1 MAAHALITGASGLVG
16 SWVLHHWGGTGTTP
30 LPVRH
35 SDVDLLVPGAA
46 ADLVARTE
54 PTQVVHLAWSA
65 SGRADYRSTDDNDRW
80 VDATLELV
88 EAARAAGAGVWL
100 TGTAVDDEADARD
113 AYARSKARLRTSLA
127 VRHRRRARWAGCA
140 PTTSS
145 TSSADDRRWSTWRRA
160 PGSGA
165 RPLHLRSP
173 HQAHDFVHASDVG
186 RAIVT
191 AVAHDL
197 MGEVQIGSGRLHT
210 VAELVTRLG
219 AGWSADPDPGA
230 PAPTH
235 TDQTADTTRLTRSG
249 WAPTRTEELFD
260 HG

>member
-1 MAAHALITGASGLVG
+1 VAAHALITGASGLVG
-16 SWVLHHWGGTGTTP
+16 SWVLHHWRGTGTTP

-35 SDVDLLVPGAA
+35 TDVDLLAPGTAA
-46 ADLVARTE
+46 ELVARTE
-54 PTQVVHLAWSA
+54 PAQVVHLAWSA
-65 SGRADYRSTDDNDRW
+65 SGRADYRTTDDNDRW

-100 TGTAVDDEADARD
+100 TGTAVDEEPDAPD
-113 AYARSKARLRTSLA
+113 AYTRAKARLRTELRTEIELGTLGWLRPYY
-127 VRHRRRARWAGCA
+127 VFDEQRRRPAVVDLATSARERGE
-140 PTTSS
+140 T
-145 TSSADDRRWSTWRRA
+145 
-160 PGSGA
+160 
-165 RPLHLRSP
+165 LHLRSP

-191 AVAHDL
+191 AVAHEL
-197 MGEVQIGSGRLHT
+197 AGEVQIGSGRLRT

-219 AGWSADPDPGA
+219 AAWSADPDPGA
-230 PAPTH
+230 AAPTH
-235 TDQTADTTRLTRSG
+235 TDQTADTTRLIRAG

>member
-16 SWVLHHWGGTGTTP
+16 SWVLHHWGDDTGTTP

-35 SDVDLLVPGAA
+35 ADVDLLVPGSAA
-46 ADLVARTE
+46 ELVARTE

-65 SGRADYRSTDDNDRW
+65 SGRTDYRTTDDNDRW

-100 TGTAVDDEADARD
+100 TGTAVDDEADASD
-113 AYARSKARLRTSLA
+113 AYARSKARLRTS
-127 VRHRRRARWAGCA
+127 VRSDIEQGTLGWLRPYYVFDEQRRRPAVVDLATSARERGE
-140 PTTSS
+140 T
-145 TSSADDRRWSTWRRA
+145 
-160 PGSGA
+160 
-165 RPLHLRSP
+165 LHLRSP
-173 HQAHDFVHASDVG
+173 HQSHDFVHASDVG

-191 AVAHDL
+191 AVARDL
-197 MGEVQIGSGRLHT
+197 RGEIQIGSGRLHT

-219 AGWSADPDPGA
+219 ADWSADPDPGA